1 MDEQFFDKIKQGANK
16 VFSEAERFAGS
27 AVNKTNNVVNKAK
40 INYAI
45 GANEGKI
52 KDILAEIGKIVY
64 DEYKNG
70 SEFPEDIES
79 KLAAAEEL
87 YDEINELKARI
98 ADMSDDIICPECG
111 EACPKESEYCLKCG
125 AKIN

>member
-1 MDEQFFDKIKQGANK
+1 MDEQFVEKIKQGADK

-27 AVNKTNNVVNKAK
+27 AVNKTNNIISKTK

-52 KDILAEIGKIVY
+52 KDILAEIGKSVY

-70 SEFPEDIES
+70 SEFPEDIAE
-79 KLAAAEEL
+79 KLSSVDTL
-87 YDEINELKARI
+87 YDEISELKAKI
-98 ADMSDDIICPECG
+98 ADMNNSVCCPECG
-111 EACPKESEYCLKCG
+111 EYCPNTSEYCSKCG
-125 AKIN
+125 AKIK